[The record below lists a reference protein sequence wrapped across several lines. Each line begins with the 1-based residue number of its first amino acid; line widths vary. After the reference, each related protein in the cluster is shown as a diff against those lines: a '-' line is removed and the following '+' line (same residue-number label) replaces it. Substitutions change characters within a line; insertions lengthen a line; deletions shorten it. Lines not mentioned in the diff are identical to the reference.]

1 MSLFFLTP
9 EQQAA
14 KDAEEAREAAEL
26 KVLQEAAQGNI
37 TYGPVDTRVN
47 VEAYQTPEQLAA
59 IAAEEERKKEEQRL
73 EAIRVSEQMSDAYDA
88 RQQAELDLKDL
99 ERDDFLESGDY
110 EQRKEDFLKGED
122 TPSQNPQFKNENVRY
137 RDALLDFELGSE
149 YSDLSQYEQIQTGL
163 NSDYQS
169 PSNFSVAKQKADN
182 YYIESLTRS
191 LEKATTDEE
200 KENIQKLIDAGAPDF
215 NTLEDIKNYESL
227 KDAKFK
233 EDFDVG
239 REEYSALKIQEAV
252 MGDFITSSAENYNFA
267 ADQSSYY
274 FKESDGIEFE
284 SFEDGNV
291 LFNTGTAFN
300 QISSSKFEEG
310 KGAIGQVGGYS
321 YIMPEVKEMS
331 TFTKY
336 MGNTLDVFTVL
347 YPSAAPLL
355 QGMKTLAQTE
365 GDIVA
370 ALKSAGASWATNA
383 VLDKLSGDGDGG
395 VEGIIPEQ
403 KVPQPDTGGFILVEP
418 QDLPPVENQ
427 GDAFWWLPDINLP
440 DFDLP
445 DINLPDFDLPDI
457 NLPDFNLPDLTLPDF
472 DLPDLTLPDLTLPDV
487 NLPDL
492 TLPDLTLPDINL
504 PDLNLPD
511 LPDINLPKLDLELP
525 EVDLEL
531 PKLDLELP
539 EVDLELPKLDLELPE
554 VDLELPELDVELPE
568 LDVELP
574 ELDVELPE
582 LDLDLPSVDLDYK
595 AAEQEEEETEVEQIF
610 NEELFKYDTQIK
622 YTQGLLTPSINL
634 RKFG

>member
-9 EQQAA
+9 AQQAA
-14 KDAEEAREAAEL
+14 KDAEEAKEAAEL

-37 TYGPVDTRVN
+37 TYAPVDTRVN

-59 IAAEEERKKEEQRL
+59 IKEEQRL

-99 ERDDFLESGDY
+99 ERDDFFESGDY

-122 TPSQNPQFKNENVRY
+122 TPSQSLQFKNENVRY

-149 YSDLSQYEQIQTGL
+149 YSNLNQYEQIQTGL
-163 NSDYQS
+163 NSDYES

-200 KENIQKLIDAGAPDF
+200 KESIQKLIDAGAPDF

-252 MGDFITSSAENYNFA
+252 MGDFITSSAENYNLM

-274 FKESDGIEFE
+274 FKEADGIEFE

-310 KGAIGQVGGYS
+310 KGSVGQVGGYS
-321 YIMPEVKEMS
+321 FIMPEIREMS
-331 TFTKY
+331 SFTKF
-336 MGNTLDVFTVL
+336 MGYGLDIVSAMN
-347 YPSAAPLL
+347 PSVAPVL
-355 QGMKTLAQTE
+355 QGMKTLSQTE

-370 ALKSAGASWATNA
+370 ALKAAGISWTKNKISDISSDAILDTYEKIDIPVRELSDYTQRKIVDFTRDVLKGDSGTESFKEQIASLAWNEIKNMSG
-383 VLDKLSGDGDGG
+383 VSFPDLKL
-395 VEGIIPEQ
+395 P
-403 KVPQPDTGGFILVEP
+403 
-418 QDLPPVENQ
+418 DLPDFDFP
-427 GDAFWWLPDINLP
+427 DLPDFDLP

-445 DINLPDFDLPDI
+445 DI
-457 NLPDFNLPDLTLPDF
+457 
-472 DLPDLTLPDLTLPDV
+472 TLPDLTLPDI
-487 NLPDL
+487 N
-492 TLPDLTLPDINL
+492 LPDLTLPDINL

-525 EVDLEL
+525 ELDLEL

-554 VDLELPELDVELPE
+554 LDVELPELDVELPE

-582 LDLDLPSVDLDYK
+582 LDLDLDLDLDLPSIDLDYK

-622 YTQGLLTPSINL
+622 YTQGMLTPTINL
-634 RKFG
+634 RKYG